1 MKLHC
6 GVVPA
11 AFICAQLT
19 WKPIGDASLKVLQQP
34 IRPVNLETE
43 HVQTSIDIEITLS
56 KRLPERG
63 YETTL
68 PDINEVNLTAAAF
81 QSKKYSLQ
89 MAIGKFTAETWF
101 YFDDPLQ
108 SDENKSIAKEIGHWN
123 KFRIV
128 FDKSPYPPLEE
139 WVEQKNG
146 ADRAIR
152 MHKFWEFRDFYREL
166 SEG

>member
-6 GVVPA
+6 GVAPA
-11 AFICAQLT
+11 AFICARLS
-19 WKPIGDASLKVLQQP
+19 WKPIDDISSKVLLQP
-34 IRPVNLETE
+34 IRPMSPETE

-68 PDINEVNLTAAAF
+68 PDINEVNLKAAAF
-81 QSKKYSLQ
+81 QPKRYNLQ
-89 MAIGKFTAETWF
+89 MAIGRFTADTWF
-101 YFDDPLQ
+101 YFTNPLQ
-108 SDENKSIAKEIGHWN
+108 SAVDKSMSKEVEHWN
-123 KFRIV
+123 KFRVV

-146 ADRAIR
+146 VDRAIR
-152 MHKFWEFRDFYREL
+152 VHKFWEFRDFYRNM